1 MPFINTKMK
10 IGQKIS
16 FGYWLVILLVGVL
29 SCFGIYLSQHA
40 LRQVIGKTT
49 VLLAQEMMI
58 RIDRNIY
65 RRIEILQQFLN
76 DETVRNVILSENN
89 EYERLG
95 DIDKYIKEK
104 DEQWKAL
111 PLTTISP
118 FMEQLINNNLADR
131 LKSMAAFYQEKEGY
145 EVFPEIFIT
154 NKYGANIA
162 QNEKTSDYYQADEE
176 WWQKAKTNG
185 VYVGDIS
192 LDESSG
198 TYSTDIGIRIDD
210 KNGNFIGAAKIIL
223 NIKEVAR
230 ILDESKYSQ
239 VAPKSMEFKLIDR
252 NGRIIYTTEHI
263 SQFANISPRISR
275 QLFKV
280 QTKSAGY
287 FIEQCE
293 VPEEGKELFAYAR
306 SNGYKDYKGLGWILL
321 IEHETREIFSPVRK
335 LRNLLI
341 VLLAGGTIVNIV
353 IGLFISHAVS
363 VPAEKLARAAK
374 DIGEGK
380 LDTQVEISSHDEFG
394 LLAASFNEMA
404 ENLKKSTTSIENL
417 NKEITER
424 KKAEEYLRNTYDELK
439 RIQSQLIQAEKIQA
453 IGLLAGGVA
462 HEVKNPLA
470 VITQGT
476 DYLLKIIPPEEP
488 EILKTLNI
496 IKRNVKR
503 ADEIIKGLFD
513 FSKTTNLN
521 LCLVDIKSV
530 LENSWQLLKPQ
541 LKADNIKIIKEIKKD
556 LPPVFA
562 DKDKIEQVFINILLN
577 AIQAMPDGGEIYIRC
592 KDKKIESTDNIAQ
605 NENVFFN
612 SGERVVVVEIED
624 SGVGITEDNMKNI
637 FDPFFTTKGPRDGA
651 GLGLSVTK
659 SILAMHKGTIE
670 IKSLVGKG
678 TRVIVTLKA
687 ATEPDV

>member
-1 MPFINTKMK
+1 MK

-16 FGYWLVILLVGVL
+16 LGYWLVILLVGII
-29 SCFGIYLSQHA
+29 SCFGIYLSQRA
-40 LRQVIGKTT
+40 LQQVIGTTT
-49 VLLAQEMMI
+49 VLLAQEMI
-58 RIDRNIY
+58 VRIDRNIY
-65 RRIEILQQFLN
+65 RRIEFLQQFLN
-76 DETVRNVILSENN
+76 DETVRNVIISENN
-89 EYERLG
+89 EYERLS

-104 DEQWKAL
+104 DEEWKVV
-111 PLTTISP
+111 PLTTITP
-118 FMEQLINNNLADR
+118 FMGQLIDNELADR
-131 LKSMAAFYQEKEGY
+131 LKSIAAFYEEKDGY
-145 EVFPEIFIT
+145 KVFPEIFIT

-162 QNEKTSDYYQADEE
+162 QNEKTSDYFQADEE
-176 WWQKAKTNG
+176 WWRKAKADG

-198 TYSTDIGIRIDD
+198 TYSAEIGIRIND
-210 KNGNFIGAAKIIL
+210 KNRNFIGAAKIVL

-230 ILDESKYSQ
+230 ILNESKYSQ

-252 NGRIIYTTEHI
+252 NGRVIFTTENI
-263 SQFANISPRISR
+263 PQFSKISPFLAGH
-275 QLFKV
+275 LFKA
-280 QTKSAGY
+280 QQKSAGY

-293 VPEEGKELFAYAR
+293 SPRKDKELFAYAR

-321 IEHETREIFSPVRK
+321 IEHETKEIFSPARK

-341 VLLAGGTIVNIV
+341 VLLVGGTIINII
-353 IGLFISHAVS
+353 IGLFISYAVS

-380 LDTQVEISSHDEFG
+380 LDTNVEIHSHDEFG

-417 NKEITER
+417 NKEISER
-424 KKAEEYLRNTYDELK
+424 KKIEEYLRNTYDELK
-439 RIQSQLIQAEKIQA
+439 RIQGQLIQAEKIQA

-476 DYLLKIIPPEEP
+476 DYLLKIIPPQEQ

-521 LCLVDIKSV
+521 LRLVDINSV
-530 LENSWQLLKPQ
+530 LENSWHLLKPQ

-556 LPPVFA
+556 LPAVYA
-562 DKDKIEQVFINILLN
+562 DRNKIEQVFMNILLN
-577 AIQAMPDGGEIYIRC
+577 AIQAMPAGGEIYIRSN
-592 KDKKIESTDNIAQ
+592 DKKFESTGKVAQ
-605 NENVFFN
+605 GENVFFN
-612 SGERVVVVEIED
+612 PGERMVVVEIED
-624 SGVGITEDNMKNI
+624 SGTGITEENMKNI

-670 IKSLVGKG
+670 VKSLAGKG
-678 TRVIVTLKA
+678 TKVIVTLKA
-687 ATEPDV
+687 ADKPDV